1 MRSTELTASAALVN
15 DRRQRYRALPSGFA
29 ASNFRRR
36 GLAARSHV
44 GSRATALA
52 PGPRP
57 IGVGR
62 TTVAVRPVGISNSGP
77 QVLDRG
83 DHGPCDP
90 KCRDNPRQ
98 E

>member
-1 MRSTELTASAALVN
+1 LHERDANVSL
-15 DRRQRYRALPSGFA
+15 RAISGCA
-29 ASNFRRR
+29 VPRHAHTS
-36 GLAARSHV
+36 
-44 GSRATALA
+44 SRATPLA
-52 PGPRP
+52 PWQRP

-62 TTVAVRPVGISNSGP
+62 TTVAVRPVGITNSGP
-77 QVLDRG
+77 QVLNRG